1 MSTFHYISGA
11 VVRQVLDM
19 PTAIGLMRD
28 AFIQL
33 SAGRATVPVRTT
45 LPVPEHDARTLF
57 MPVSLP
63 DATRV
68 GVKVVSINNRNP
80 GRGLPLI
87 HALVMVLDAATGR
100 PLAMMAGEALTALR
114 TGAAS
119 GLATDLLARDDASVV
134 AIFGAGAQARTQLEA
149 VCAVRP
155 ITHALVFSRSADTAT
170 AFAREMQAALGIDVQ
185 VAEQPAQL
193 RNADIICTATTSASP
208 VFDHRQVK
216 AGVHINGVGSY
227 RPDMAEVPGET
238 VQAARVFVDHRA
250 SCLAEAGDLI
260 QPLEAGSITEAH
272 LLAEIGA
279 VAAGHTAGR
288 TSAQDI
294 TFFKSVGNAVQDL
307 AAASYVF
314 DVARERGLGVE
325 VGL

>member
-1 MSTFHYISGA
+1 MNTFRYISGE

-33 SAGRATVPVRTT
+33 SEGRVTVPVRTT

-57 MPVSLP
+57 MPVYLP
-63 DATRV
+63 DAARV
-68 GVKVVSINNRNP
+68 GVKVVSINNENS
-80 GRGLPLI
+80 GRDLPLI
-87 HALVMVLDAATGR
+87 HALVMVLDAPTGR
-100 PLAMMAGEALTALR
+100 PLALMDGETLTALR

-119 GLATDLLARDDASVV
+119 GLATDLLARENASVV
-134 AIFGAGAQARTQLEA
+134 AIFGAGAQARSQLEA

-155 ITHALVFSRSADTAT
+155 ITRVLVFSRGADKAG
-170 AFAREMQAALGIDVQ
+170 AFAQEMQTALGIDVQ

-193 RNADIICTATTSASP
+193 QHADVICTATTSATP
-208 VFDHRQVK
+208 VFDHQQVK

-238 VQAARVFVDHRA
+238 VQAARVFVDHRG

-260 QPLEAGSITEAH
+260 QPLEAGLITEAH

-279 VAAGHTAGR
+279 VAAGYTAGR
-288 TSAQDI
+288 ISAQDI

-307 AAASYVF
+307 VAASYVLN
-314 DVARERGLGVE
+314 VAQERGLGVE
-325 VGL
+325 VVL